1 MRNVI
6 ILLTLLLGIIM
17 ISSSPIE
24 TKPIYNTDFITE
36 VAYPEDYSIT
46 ILHLNAKWN
55 NHNDLDVDRLKGC
68 NIEWA
73 LMEDQPKEVQEKF
86 NKIPVI
92 ALKKDG
98 KPVMLWEGNIM
109 FEPTVTLEEIQKEID
124 LLK

>member
-24 TKPIYNTDFITE
+24 TKPI
-36 VAYPEDYSIT
+36 
-46 ILHLNAKWN
+46 LNAKWN
-55 NHNDLDVDRLKGC
+55 NHNDLDVDLLKGC

>member
-6 ILLTLLLGIIM
+6 ILLTILLGIILV
-17 ISSSPIE
+17 SSSPIE
-24 TKPIYNTDFITE
+24 SPTTKSDN
-36 VAYPEDYSIT
+36 YPIT

-55 NHNDLDVDRLKGC
+55 NHNDLDVERLKGC

-73 LMEDQPKEVQEKF
+73 LMEEQPREVQDKF
-86 NKIPVI
+86 NRIPVI

-98 KPVMLWEGNIM
+98 KPLMLWEGNIM